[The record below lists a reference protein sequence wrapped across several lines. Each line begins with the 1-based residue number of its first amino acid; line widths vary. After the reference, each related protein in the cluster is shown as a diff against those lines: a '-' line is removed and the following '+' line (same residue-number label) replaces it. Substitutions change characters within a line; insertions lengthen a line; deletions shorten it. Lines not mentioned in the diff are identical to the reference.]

1 MGQGKG
7 VGGQDA
13 QQVAIIDG
21 STVIT
26 GSYNW
31 TTTAELVNHENLIV
45 FTNAQKVAS
54 AYLREF
60 HLLWNR

>member
-1 MGQGKG
+1 
-7 VGGQDA
+7 
-13 QQVAIIDG
+13 
-21 STVIT
+21 VIT